1 MDLHTR
7 PSTPESCHRLLIP
20 VAGYRVTA
28 RHCDR
33 SQSLVTLARNLGYSG
48 FWVDEAGRKTGAP
61 PQTPGFSEDGR
72 ANEWG

>member
-1 MDLHTR
+1 MIV
-7 PSTPESCHRLLIP
+7 STTEL
-20 VAGYRVTA
+20 YRHA
-28 RHCDR
+28 YGRYA
-33 SQSLVTLARNLGYSG
+33 LGAYNINNGYSG